1 MSAAR
6 ARKEAAKRLGLAL
19 YQRYEKLA
27 TATGQD
33 EIVVA
38 SVDLGQC
45 FNDNIE
51 FIINVLKAYG
61 GLDVSFEP
69 LTRASPSLPP
79 ANDLPKMPEIFSAGA
94 SVDMLGKKPH

>member
-19 YQRYEKLA
+19 MQDYRALVEASGTDAVQTAAIKLGD
-27 TATGQD
+27 T
-33 EIVVA
+33 
-38 SVDLGQC
+38 
-45 FNDNIE
+45 FNTNIE